1 MNPTSGQTAYRLPWL
16 REYGEFM
23 RTLWRIIAGLFRWS
37 WRVLNFIREFI
48 LNLFLIVLILAGVGI
63 WLQLSSASSSEPVQ
77 QGALKVDLSG
87 VLVDKPSVSNRLS
100 RISRQLLGA
109 SSDRLQENS
118 LFDVVDAIRQA
129 KSDKNITGMVLD
141 LRDFAGG
148 DQPSLQYVGKALRE
162 FRDAGK
168 PIFALGDS
176 YSQAQYYLA
185 SYATKVYLSPQG
197 TVDLHGFATNGLYY
211 KSLLDKLK
219 VSSHVFRVGTYKS
232 AVEPF
237 LRDDMS
243 PEARDADGRWV
254 GQLWQNYLNTVSA
267 NRQITPQQLF
277 PGAAGIISG
286 LQAVQGDT
294 AKYALDNKLVDV
306 LDSRAAADREL
317 VKTFGWDKASND
329 YRNVSIYDYN
339 VKQPTQQDGNIA
351 VILASGAIMD
361 GEESAGNVGGDTT
374 AAQIRDARLDDKI
387 KAIVLRVNSPG
398 GSVTA
403 SEAIREELA
412 AAHDAGKPVVVSMGG
427 MAASGG
433 YWIST
438 PADYIVAAP
447 STLTGSIGIFG
458 VINTVE
464 NSLSSIGVHSDGVA
478 TSPLADV
485 STTKALPTEVQQL
498 MQLTIENGYRNFV
511 GLVAA
516 SRHKTPQ
523 QIDAI
528 AQGHVWTG
536 SDAKANG
543 LVDALGDFDDA
554 VAKAAELAKVAKPEL
569 SWYQDDPG
577 MIDLLLNQMN
587 ASAQAVLPAALKVWL
602 PAPVSEVMGALQ
614 AQPGLMNNLN
624 DPQNRYAFC
633 LTCGNVR

>member
-1 MNPTSGQTAYRLPWL
+1 
-16 REYGEFM
+16 M

-48 LNLFLIVLILAGVGI
+48 LNIFLILLIVVGVGI
-63 WLQLSSASSSEPVQ
+63 WLQVSGSGGSSAPIQ

-100 RISRQLLGA
+100 KIGRQLLGA

-129 KSDKNITGMVLD
+129 KDDSNIKGMVLD
-141 LRDFAGG
+141 LREFAGG

-162 FRDAGK
+162 FRDSGK
-168 PIFALGDS
+168 PIYALGDS

-185 SYATKVYLSPQG
+185 SYATKIYLSPQG

-211 KSLLDKLK
+211 KTLLEKLK
-219 VSSHVFRVGTYKS
+219 VTSHVFRVGTYKS

-243 PEARDADGRWV
+243 PAARDADSRWV
-254 GQLWQNYLNTVSA
+254 GQLWQNYLNTVAA
-267 NRQITPQQLF
+267 NRQITPEQLF
-277 PGAAGIISG
+277 PGAAAIIAG
-286 LQAVQGDT
+286 LNAVKGDT
-294 AKYALDNKLVDV
+294 AQYALDNKLVDA
-306 LDSRAAADREL
+306 LGSRAAADQEL
-317 VKTFGWDKASND
+317 VKTFGLDKQSND
-329 YRNVSIYDYN
+329 YRSVSIYDYS
-339 VKQPTQQDGNIA
+339 VKTTSTQQDGNIA
-351 VILASGAIMD
+351 VVMASGAIMD
-361 GEESAGNVGGDTT
+361 GEETPGNVGGDTT
-374 AAQIRDARLDDKI
+374 AAQIRDARLDPKI
-387 KAIVLRVNSPG
+387 KAIILRVNSPG

-412 AAHDAGKPVVVSMGG
+412 AAQAAGKPIVVSMGG

-438 PADYIVAAP
+438 PASYIVANP

-458 VINTVE
+458 VINTLE
-464 NSLSSIGVHSDGVA
+464 NSLDSIGVHTDGVA
-478 TSPLADV
+478 TSSLADI

-511 GLVAA
+511 GLVAK
-516 SRHKTPQ
+516 SRHKTPE

-554 VAKAAELAKVAKPEL
+554 VKKAGELAKVSNPQL
-569 SWYQDDPG
+569 SWYQDDPSFLD
-577 MIDLLLNQMN
+577 MMLSQMN
-587 ASAQAVLPAALKVWL
+587 ASVQAVLPDTLKAWL
-602 PAPVSEVMGALQ
+602 PAPMLDVMSAMK
-614 AQPGLMNNLN
+614 AQPGLFDKQN

-633 LTCGNVR
+633 LNCGEVR